1 MNKFLS
7 LIMNLDTYDLPTEEF
22 KHMFQEE
29 CDLLCALLKQH
40 QVTLEAFQIP
50 IVCLKDPRFFWSS
63 FIEVLYATSEDAR
76 IKQKKENPKA
86 IEKRRYD
93 SIYKNL
99 ES

>member
-1 MNKFLS
+1 
-7 LIMNLDTYDLPTEEF
+7 MNLDTYDLPIEDF

-40 QVTLEAFQIP
+40 QVTLEAFEIP
-50 IVCLKDPRFFWSS
+50 TVYLKDPKFFWSS
-63 FIEVLYATSEDAR
+63 FIEVMYSASEDAR
-76 IKQKKENPKA
+76 IKQRKENPEA

-93 SIYKNL
+93 SIYKDL